1 MQHSSEETKNPE
13 EIRIKVAIELA
24 SKMGYA
30 ISFDELSLLMKEELS
45 PAEILENIQAYKRL
59 YDLLTVKNDLAVLKG
74 YEKLFLERLSRD
86 KVSKRLLEVA
96 KDFGRQVIQYCPH
109 LKLIAVTGSI
119 AYNSALKSDD
129 IDFFI
134 VTKTKRLWLSIL
146 KFLIL
151 ARAFHFKAFIEGKK
165 VKICLSYAIT
175 EEYLTKEM
183 RTRKTPLIAREFL
196 SIHLLAG
203 SNYYTKIL
211 EKNRWIKKIF
221 PIFYNSKLQKS
232 RHHDKPISATKTN
245 IFGNA
250 SNFAV
255 HKFLMIYLSI
265 KAFTLNLSFKKH
277 CRFKDTFEA
286 TITLDSL
293 VYTSKKYHE
302 IEKMYEAF
310 LD

>member
-1 MQHSSEETKNPE
+1 
-13 EIRIKVAIELA
+13 
-24 SKMGYA
+24 MGYA
-30 ISFDELSLLMKEELS
+30 ISFDELSLLLKEEVS
-45 PAEILENIQAYKRL
+45 PAEILENIQADKHL
-59 YDLLTVKNDLAVLKG
+59 YDLLTVENDLVVLKG
-74 YEKLFLERLSRD
+74 YEKLLLERLSRD
-86 KVSKRLLEVA
+86 QVSKRLLEVA
-96 KDFGRQVIQYCPH
+96 KEFSRQVIQHCPN

-119 AYNSALKSDD
+119 AYNNALKSDD

-134 VTKTKRLWLSIL
+134 VTRTKRLWLSVL

-151 ARAFHFKAFIEGKK
+151 ARAFHLKTFIKGKK
-165 VKICLSYAIT
+165 VKICLSYAVT

-203 SNYYTKIL
+203 SNYYIKIL

-221 PIFYNSKLQKS
+221 PIFYSSKLQKS

-245 IFGNA
+245 IFRNA

-265 KAFTLNLSFKKH
+265 KAFTLNLSLKKH
-277 CRFKDTFEA
+277 CRFKATFEA

-293 VYTSKKYHE
+293 VYTSKKYRE

-310 LD
+310 